1 MAWNPSPKVAVAR
14 DIGNKFDAD
23 KVIVILINEQKGH
36 IEAISYGKTKTER
49 AVAKRLS
56 DVAYTAVYNYITT

>member
-23 KVIVILINEQKGH
+23 KVVVIMINEQKGI
-36 IEAISYGKTKTER
+36 IEVVSYGKNKTECTM
-49 AVAKRLS
+49 AKRLS
-56 DVAYTAVYNYITT
+56 DVAYEAIYNYMSA